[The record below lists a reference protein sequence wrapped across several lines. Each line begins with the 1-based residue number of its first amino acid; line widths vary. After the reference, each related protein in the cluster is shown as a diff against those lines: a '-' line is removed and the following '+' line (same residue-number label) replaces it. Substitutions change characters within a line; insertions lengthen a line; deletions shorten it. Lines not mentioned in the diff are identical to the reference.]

1 MAKRWLSLL
10 AILVSDRGA
19 MMAKSIYLRKN
30 LEHEFG
36 ELGAQ
41 NFLNAQANRG
51 INEPYRVKRVVRV
64 FNGEGK
70 RRVLEQVVIV
80 S

>member
-1 MAKRWLSLL
+1 MP
-10 AILVSDRGA
+10 
-19 MMAKSIYLRKN
+19 KSIYNRKH
-30 LEHEFG
+30 LEPEFG
-36 ELGAQ
+36 VVGAQ
-41 NFLNAQANRG
+41 NFMMAQANRG